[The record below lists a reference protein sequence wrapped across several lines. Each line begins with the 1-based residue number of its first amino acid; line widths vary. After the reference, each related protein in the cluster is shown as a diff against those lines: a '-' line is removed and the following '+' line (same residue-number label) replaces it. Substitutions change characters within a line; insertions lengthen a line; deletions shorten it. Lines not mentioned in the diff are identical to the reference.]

1 MGAIADVMMLE
12 DQDRLDRE
20 AQQASAQKGTP
31 DPPVVKAD
39 DLYMP
44 PPLPEST
51 FPKGLNAGGEFSVYP
66 DQLTAVRGAMV
77 GGSELGEL
85 TSKLNNLISNGAF
98 GSAVGGWDTA
108 GAFGSNAENAYQ
120 AITQFMQALNKAYEM
135 VATAVGKAAQNY
147 GDADATTASS
157 ASRVSSEAAPGG
169 LAAG

>member
-12 DQDRLDRE
+12 DQDRLDQE
-20 AQQASAQKGTP
+20 AQQASAQKGTQ

-39 DLYMP
+39 AFYMP
-44 PPLPEST
+44 ALPEST
-51 FPKGLNAGGEFSVYP
+51 FPKDLNAGGEFSVYP

-108 GAFGSNAENAYQ
+108 GAFGSNAQNAYQ

>member
-20 AQQASAQKGTP
+20 ATQAGTQKGTP
-31 DPPVVKAD
+31 DISAAKAD
-39 DLYMP
+39 DFRMP
-44 PPLPEST
+44 ALPQST
-51 FPKGLNAGGEFSVYP
+51 FPKGLNAGGQFSVYP

-85 TSKLNNLISNGAF
+85 VSTLSNLISNGAF

-120 AITQFMQALNKAYEM
+120 AITQFMQALNNAYEM
-135 VATAVGKAAQNY
+135 VATSVGKAAQNY
-147 GDADATTASS
+147 NDADATTESA

-169 LAAG
+169 LAG